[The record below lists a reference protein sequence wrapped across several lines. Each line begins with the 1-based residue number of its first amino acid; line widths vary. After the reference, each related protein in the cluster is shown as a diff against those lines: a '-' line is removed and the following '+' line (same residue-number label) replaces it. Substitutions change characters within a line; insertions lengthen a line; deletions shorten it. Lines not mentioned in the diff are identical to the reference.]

1 MLSIRPLMPADV
13 AQVLNINVAARPNV
27 AALDR
32 LELARL
38 AELSPTHI
46 VAADGDAVCGYAL
59 NFGRDDDYDGEEF
72 LVLRSLIAQPFVYID
87 QVAVA
92 GRVRSQGIGRRLY
105 EALERAASDRGISCL
120 CCEVNTMP
128 PNPGSLAFHARLGF
142 STLSSLAT
150 RDGRNVVLLEK
161 RIIGATLK

>member
-13 AQVLNINVAARPNV
+13 AKVLNINVVARPNV

-72 LVLRSLIAQPFVYID
+72 LVLKSLIAQPFVYID

-92 GRVRSQGIGRRLY
+92 GPVRTQGIGRRLY
-105 EALERAASDRGISCL
+105 EALGRAASDRGISRL

-128 PNPGSLAFHARLGF
+128 ANPGSLAFHARLG
-142 STLSSLAT
+142 
-150 RDGRNVVLLEK
+150 
-161 RIIGATLK
+161 